1 MTNTSA
7 DLAQGKARAPQVD
20 ATPLDLIDAVQTKRR
35 SLLDEGRAE
44 AVAKQHGRGKWTARQ
59 RIAYLTDPG
68 SFHET
73 GIFAEP
79 MRDTDVNAT
88 VVAPADGV
96 ITGSATINGKPV
108 MLGAMDFTI
117 LGGSVGEIGMRKLLR
132 TVRRSGEAGIPLV
145 LVQEGGGH
153 RIQDGQDSRHF
164 SQGYGIWDEM
174 ARMSG
179 WVPIVSAMVGPCFA
193 AATNFAAMA
202 DYVVMLR
209 GIAQMGMAG
218 PALVKAGTGEDVDV
232 EQLGGADVQV
242 TKHGIAHDYADT
254 EEGVLDLVKRYL
266 SFMPANAAELPPQIE
281 THDPVD
287 RSLGELLTLVP
298 TNLRKPYDVRKVI
311 QSIADVD
318 SVMEIQPRYA
328 RNIVTSLGRL
338 GGRAVGIVANQPM
351 HLGGMLDTP
360 SCEKAAHFIAVCDA
374 YSIPLIFLVDV
385 PGFSIGPQAEKTGLG
400 RRSGRLLYELG
411 SSTVPRLSVIM
422 RKGYGA
428 AFVAMNGGQ
437 PSFQAEACV
446 AWPTAEICAMSVEGA
461 VDVVYRRDYQSAT
474 DPAARRKE
482 LIDLFKSRLGAIR
495 AAEHFHIDDVIDPR
509 DTRKFLFD
517 TLSRSR
523 RRRDHGFQKYR
534 TISPI

>member
-1 MTNTSA
+1 MTSTST
-7 DLAQGKARAPQVD
+7 LAQEKAKVPAAD
-20 ATPLDLIDAVQTKRR
+20 ATPRDLIDAVEAKRR
-35 SLLDEGRAE
+35 SLLDEGRPE
-44 AVAKQHGRGKWTARQ
+44 AVAKQHARGKWTARQ
-59 RIAYLTDPG
+59 RIAYLADPG
-68 SFHET
+68 SFRET

-96 ITGSATINGKPV
+96 ITGSATINGRSV

-132 TVRRSGEAGIPLV
+132 TVKRAGEAGIPLV

-218 PALVKAGTGEDVDV
+218 PALVKAGTGEEVDV
-232 EQLGGADVQV
+232 EQLGGADMQV
-242 TKHGIAHDYADT
+242 AKHGIAHDYADT
-254 EEGVLDLVKRYL
+254 EEGVLDLIKRYL
-266 SFMPANAAELPPQIE
+266 SFMPTNAADLPPQAE
-281 THDPVD
+281 TGDPTD
-287 RSLGELLTLVP
+287 RRLDELLTLVP

-311 QSIADVD
+311 QSIADTD

-338 GGRAVGIVANQPM
+338 GGRVVGFVANQPM

-360 SCEKAAHFIAVCDA
+360 SCEKSAHFVAVCDA
-374 YSIPLIFLVDV
+374 YSIPLVFLVDV

-461 VDVVYRRDYQSAT
+461 VDVVYRRDYQSAP